1 MKIMCIASYEVGKIM
16 EVTQAADAVMAN
28 LPEGVKVLGRWGLCA
43 PLPGYPLGTGGFLT
57 LVEAEATE
65 ALGAFMLPSCL
76 QGACTFPIPV
86 IDLTGVAET
95 AKMAEEM
102 KG

>member
-1 MKIMCIASYEVGKIM
+1 MKIMCIASYEISKIM

-28 LPEGVKVLGRWGLCA
+28 LPEGVKVLGRWGLGA
-43 PLPGYPLGTGGFLT
+43 PLPGYPLGTGGLLQF
-57 LVEAEATE
+57 VEAETTE
-65 ALGAFMLPSCL
+65 ALGAFMLPVCL
-76 QGACTFPIPV
+76 AGACSFPIPA

-102 KG
+102 KH

>member
-1 MKIMCIASYEVGKIM
+1 MKIMCIGSYEVSKIM

-28 LPEGVKVLGRWGLCA
+28 LPEGVKVLGRWGLGA
-43 PLPGYPLGTGGFLT
+43 PLPGYPLGTGGMLT
-57 LVEAEATE
+57 LVEAETTE
-65 ALGAFMLPSCL
+65 ALGMFLVPMCL
-76 QGACTFPIPV
+76 AGLCWFPIPA

-102 KG
+102 KH